1 MKRYYDTTRKVF
13 VSEDYLH
20 SKQIGTNRGAL
31 IQNGIVEVAIIRP
44 EYDSRW
50 QHLTTTSQEIV
61 DGVMVVTQTAEDN
74 SIDMQEWIVSERANE
89 KRKEALAAS
98 DGAVAAYMN
107 QFSQVERET
116 WSKQQAEVEA
126 FVADPKSPTPVL
138 DGLAAARGIS
148 REEQIEKA
156 KAKVTAFVP
165 LSCYIVG
172 KQQGYEDAI
181 KAILAED
188 ITPREKYQKL
198 DELVFDYSLPET
210 ETQETSTETTAQEQP
225 VTTPETTEKK

>member
-1 MKRYYDTTRKVF
+1 MIFYNINSKRFMD
-13 VSEDYLH
+13 
-20 SKQIGTNRGAL
+20 KQELDRLGVVTSNAMEKM
-31 IQNGIVEVAIIRP
+31 GIVPVEKDQP
-44 EYDSRW
+44 KYNPLWEYLRVS
-50 QHLTTTSQEIV
+50 SQEII
-61 DGVMVVTQTAEDN
+61 DGVMVLKQEAVEKPLD
-74 SIDMQEWIVSERANE
+74 IQEWVVSEKASE
-89 KRKEALAAS
+89 KRREAIAAS

-138 DGLAAARGIS
+138 DSLAAARGIS

-198 DELVFDYSLPET
+198 DDLVFDYSLPET
-210 ETQETSTETTAQEQP
+210 ETQETSTETSTQEQSA
-225 VTTPETTEKK
+225 TTSETTEKK

>member
-1 MKRYYDTTRKVF
+1 MIFYNTNSKTFLDT
-13 VSEDYLH
+13 
-20 SKQIGTNRGAL
+20 QGIGENIANNPY
-31 IQNGIVEVAIIRP
+31 IMEKMGIVPVEKDQP
-44 EYDSRW
+44 KYNPLWEYLRVY
-50 QHLTTTSQEIV
+50 SQEIV
-61 DGVMVVTQTAEDN
+61 DGVMVLKQEAVEKPLD
-74 SIDMQEWIVSERANE
+74 IQEWVVSEKASE
-89 KRKEALAAS
+89 KRREALAAS

-172 KQQGYEDAI
+172 KQQGYEDVI

-210 ETQETSTETTAQEQP
+210 EN
-225 VTTPETTEKK
+225 EKTDAKENA